1 MIYRHIHI
9 DAMIYR
15 RLHIDAMI
23 YRHILADILNISD
36 GQNCANPVG
45 PKGWVGGWDQG
56 EK

>member
-1 MIYRHIHI
+1 
-9 DAMIYR
+9 MIYR
-15 RLHIDAMI
+15 RIHINAMI
-23 YRHILADILNISD
+23 YRHNQADILNISD